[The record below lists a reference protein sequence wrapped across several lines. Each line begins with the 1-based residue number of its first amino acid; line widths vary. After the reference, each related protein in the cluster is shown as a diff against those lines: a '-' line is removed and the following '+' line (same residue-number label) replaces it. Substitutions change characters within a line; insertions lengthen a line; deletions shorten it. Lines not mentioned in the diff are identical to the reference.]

1 MVSTPALRIMAGQ
14 PLQDR
19 AQELSAQFGKPLDR
33 WSLGQLY
40 KGRGVAKKQPQPKL
54 GGPKP
59 KSEEVQDRAIKE
71 LQDEL
76 AGWQ

>member
-1 MVSTPALRIMAGQ
+1 MVSTPALRMMAGLPIQ
-14 PLQDR
+14 GV
-19 AQELSAQFGKPLDR
+19 AQAHSARFGKPLASWD
-33 WSLGQLY
+33 LGQLY